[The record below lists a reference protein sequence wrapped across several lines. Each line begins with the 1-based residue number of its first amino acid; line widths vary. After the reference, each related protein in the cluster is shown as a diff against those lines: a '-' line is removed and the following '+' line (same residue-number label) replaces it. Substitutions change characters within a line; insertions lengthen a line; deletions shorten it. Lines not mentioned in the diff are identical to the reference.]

1 MSKCVVGEKKE
12 VFFGTRKRTWKGLSG
27 TYIPE
32 SIRFFVAMYS
42 ERCVQW
48 DLHKG
53 TSQIRLENMYPVIRH
68 KSSIINSVIVRVYY

>member
-12 VFFGTRKRTWKGLSG
+12 VFFVTRKRTWKGLSG

-42 ERCVQW
+42 ERCVQ
-48 DLHKG
+48 
-53 TSQIRLENMYPVIRH
+53 
-68 KSSIINSVIVRVYY
+68 